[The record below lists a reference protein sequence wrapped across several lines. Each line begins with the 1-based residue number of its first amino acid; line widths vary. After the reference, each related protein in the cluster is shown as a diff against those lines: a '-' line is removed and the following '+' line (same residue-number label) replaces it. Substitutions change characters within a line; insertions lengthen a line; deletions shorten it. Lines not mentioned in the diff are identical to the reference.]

1 MTAQMEINKRFLPE
15 CRAYMKAQIKEAGGN
30 EVFFAGTIDEDGVVV
45 SVAALARGHKTA
57 VPANHPQTKNASVLI
72 HNHPSGFLEPSDD
85 DIDIAVNASEQAKGF
100 YIVNNSVTQVYV
112 AAEPVLPKKIHR
124 LDGEA
129 VSAHL
134 SLNGEFAKKN
144 ERFEERE
151 SQIELARRVCQT
163 FNENGIGVFEAG
175 TGVGKSFAYL
185 IPAILW
191 QQKNK
196 ERIVISTGTINLQQ
210 QLMQKDIPAALGIV
224 DKKIKTALVKGR
236 QQYVCLRRL
245 NYLLAEPDLFFDEQ
259 EELNM
264 IALWARQT
272 GDGSRSDLSFQPSQ
286 ALWQRVNSES
296 DGCMGMR
303 CDYHESCFVMRAK
316 KDAQDAGI
324 IVANHHL
331 LFADVEARLQSAGN
345 GDYAVLPSYERIIFD
360 EAHGIEEAATSFFSE
375 ELTRFKLAKFMNALF
390 YSPRRKEGNARGAR
404 HFGVLWKLSPYIING
419 EERALEIAGTLEAV
433 KDALLALD
441 NAGLDALAA
450 SHTARLISI
459 AASRFEMEFAAFS
472 KLIASLSSSV
482 SPLEDGLDECASSLE
497 NQRGE
502 ASVKFEN
509 LIWEARRAQKGLLDA
524 QRFCKN
530 FLDWQNQA
538 ATVFWLEKSKLAS
551 RGSAK
556 DSAWYVRFMQTPLE
570 IASKMNEG
578 VFEPVKSVVC
588 VSATLKTAGGF
599 SYWMGRTGVSQA
611 DEARVDAAEFP
622 SPFPYDSNVLFA
634 LPVDAPLPQEAGFQ
648 SFIEEAIPRLIDAAH
663 GRTLVLFTS
672 YDSLRSAWDAA
683 LGELSARY
691 ALLRQGDDDR
701 ARLLDKFKND
711 TASVLFATDSFWT
724 GIDVPGES
732 LSQVI
737 IVKLPFSVP
746 TDPVTQAR
754 CEALESEGKNSFMEL
769 SVPDAIIKFRQ
780 GFGRLIRHSDDRG
793 VITVLDKRI
802 AQKSYGRL
810 FVESVP
816 ETKRIAAPL
825 AEVSQ
830 EIAAF
835 LRQ

>member
-1 MTAQMEINKRFLPE
+1 MEIHKRFSAE
-15 CRAYMKAQIKEAGGN
+15 CRADIKAHIKEAGGN
-30 EVFFAGTIDEDGVVV
+30 EVFFAGTVDDAGVVV
-45 SVAALARGHKTA
+45 SAAVLARGHKTA
-57 VPANHPQTKNASVLI
+57 VPANHPRAKDASVLI
-72 HNHPSGFLEPSDD
+72 HNHPSGVLEPSDED
-85 DIDIAVNASEQAKGF
+85 LGIAVDASENARGF
-100 YIVNNSVTQVYV
+100 YIVDNAVTRVYV
-112 AAEPVLPKKIHR
+112 VAEPVPAKKISR
-124 LDGEA
+124 LDDEA

-134 SLNGEFAKKN
+134 SLNGEFAKNN

-151 SQIELARRVCQT
+151 SQIELARRVCQA
-163 FNENGIGVFEAG
+163 FNEGGIGVFEAG

-191 QQKNK
+191 QDKNK
-196 ERIVISTGTINLQQ
+196 ERVVISTGTINLQQ

-224 DKKIKTALVKGR
+224 RKKVKAALVKGR
-236 QQYVCLRRL
+236 QQYVCFRRL
-245 NYLLAEPDLFFDEQ
+245 YYLIAEPDLFFDER
-259 EELNM
+259 EELEM
-264 IALWARQT
+264 IASWAQQT
-272 GDGSRSDLSFQPSQ
+272 HDGSRADLSFQPSQ

-303 CDYHESCFVMRAK
+303 CDYHDACFVMKAK

-331 LFADVEARLQSAGN
+331 LFADVETRLQSAGY
-345 GDYAVLPSYERIIFD
+345 GDYAVLPPYERVIFD

-375 ELTRFKLAKFMNALF
+375 ELTRFKLAKQLNTLSYA
-390 YSPRRKEGNARGAR
+390 SRSARGAKR
-404 HFGVLWKLSPYIING
+404 FGALWKLAPHIAGG
-419 EERALEIAGTLEAV
+419 EERAGEIAGALEGV
-433 KDALLALD
+433 KESLLGLD
-441 NAGLDALAA
+441 GAGLDVLVA
-450 SHTARLISI
+450 SYTARLISI
-459 AASRFEMEFAAFS
+459 TAGRFGDVFAAFH
-472 KLIASLSSSV
+472 KLIASLSSCV
-482 SPLEDGLDECASSLE
+482 SPLQGVLDECAAALE

-502 ASVKFEN
+502 QSLKLES
-509 LIWEARRAQKGLLDA
+509 LMWEAKRAHKGLLDA

-538 ATVFWLEKSKLAS
+538 DTVFWLEKNKFMPRGGAS
-551 RGSAK
+551 R
-556 DSAWYVRFMQTPLE
+556 DSAWYARFVQTPLE
-570 IASKMNEG
+570 IATKMNEG

-599 SYWMGRTGVSQA
+599 SYWMGRTGVLRA
-611 DEARVDAAEFP
+611 DKARVAAAEFP
-622 SPFPYDSNVLFA
+622 SPFPYRDNVLFA

-648 SFIEEAIPRLIDAAH
+648 SFIEAAIPRLIDAAR

-691 ALLRQGDDDR
+691 TLLRQGDDDR

-754 CEALESEGKNSFMEL
+754 CEALESEGKNPFMEL

-802 AQKSYGRL
+802 AQKFYGRL

-816 ETKRIAAPL
+816 ETQRVAAPL
-825 AEVSQ
+825 AQVAG
-830 EIAAF
+830 EIADF
-835 LRQ
+835 LRGGA